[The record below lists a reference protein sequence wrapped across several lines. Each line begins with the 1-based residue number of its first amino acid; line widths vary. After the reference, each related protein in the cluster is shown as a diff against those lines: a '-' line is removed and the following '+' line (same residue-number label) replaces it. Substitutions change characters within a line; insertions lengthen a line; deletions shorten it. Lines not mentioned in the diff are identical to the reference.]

1 MTRDIFE
8 VQRKLKFGVELS
20 FELVAHEGLV
30 GGYPF
35 ASDSVSHSCNGVS
48 ARPRRDH
55 DTLSQPCGIEGTGS
69 ERSSMA

>member
-20 FELVAHEGLV
+20 FEFVAHEGLV

-35 ASDSVSHSCNGVS
+35 ASRLSESLLQRSLCETPS
-48 ARPRRDH
+48 RP
-55 DTLSQPCGIEGTGS
+55 
-69 ERSSMA
+69 